1 MDLNYKNINLFP
13 TIIHQFDV
21 NGFGIIQK
29 ELIDYSYDLKK
40 KDPIGSK
47 LSNAGG
53 WQSNSF
59 AIDNNGDLL
68 HKFLINCIGG
78 FPSIHE
84 SISIHMTAWININK
98 KGDYNIKHNHPSSDL
113 SGVLWIKCPKKCGDI
128 IFDNPSNFQD
138 SDTLESYTQEFKNR
152 TNFYNTYF
160 FTPTEGRILVFPAH
174 LNHRVSPNESHEDRI
189 SVSFNIRLSDEN

>member
-1 MDLNYKNINLFP
+1 MDLSYNTINLFP
-13 TIIHQFDV
+13 SIIHVFDV

-59 AIDNNGDLL
+59 AIDNKGDLL
-68 HKFLINCIGG
+68 HKFLINCIDG
-78 FPSIHE
+78 FLPIRE
-84 SISIHMTAWININK
+84 SISLYITAWVNINK

-128 IFDNPSNFQD
+128 IFDNPSGFED
-138 SDTLESYTQEFKNR
+138 SDTLESYTQEFKNQ

-174 LNHRVSPNESHEDRI
+174 LNHRVSPNESNEDRI
-189 SVSFNIRLSDEN
+189 SVSFNIQLK

>member
-1 MDLNYKNINLFP
+1 MDLSYNTINLFP
-13 TIIHQFDV
+13 SIIHVFDV

-59 AIDNNGDLL
+59 AIDNKGDLL
-68 HKFLINCIGG
+68 HKFLINCIDG
-78 FPSIHE
+78 FPPIRE
-84 SISIHMTAWININK
+84 SISLYITAWVNINK

-128 IFDNPSNFQD
+128 IFDNPSGFED
-138 SDTLESYTQEFKNR
+138 SDTLESYTQEFKNQ

-160 FTPTEGRILVFPAH
+160 FTPTEGRILVLPIWLRAIYLVLFY
-174 LNHRVSPNESHEDRI
+174 LYRVKQR
-189 SVSFNIRLSDEN
+189 FQ

>member
-1 MDLNYKNINLFP
+1 MDLSYSNISLFP
-13 TIIHQFDV
+13 SIIHVFDV

-59 AIDNNGDLL
+59 AIGNKGDLL
-68 HKFLINCIGG
+68 HKFLINCIDG
-78 FPSIHE
+78 FPPIRE
-84 SISIHMTAWININK
+84 SISLYITAWVNINK

-128 IFDNPSNFQD
+128 IFDNPSGFED
-138 SDTLESYTQEFKNR
+138 FDTLESYTQEFKNQ

-174 LNHRVSPNESHEDRI
+174 LNHHVERNESNEDRI
-189 SVSFNIRLSDEN
+189 SVSFNIQLK

>member
-1 MDLNYKNINLFP
+1 MDLSYSNISLFP
-13 TIIHQFDV
+13 SIIHVFDV

-59 AIDNNGDLL
+59 AIGNKGDLL
-68 HKFLINCIGG
+68 HKFLINCIDG
-78 FPSIHE
+78 FPPIRE
-84 SISIHMTAWININK
+84 SISLYITAWVNINK

-128 IFDNPSNFQD
+128 IFDNPSGFED
-138 SDTLESYTQEFKNR
+138 FDTLESYTQEFKNQ

-174 LNHRVSPNESHEDRI
+174 LNHHVEPNESNEDRI
-189 SVSFNIRLSDEN
+189 SVSFNIQLK